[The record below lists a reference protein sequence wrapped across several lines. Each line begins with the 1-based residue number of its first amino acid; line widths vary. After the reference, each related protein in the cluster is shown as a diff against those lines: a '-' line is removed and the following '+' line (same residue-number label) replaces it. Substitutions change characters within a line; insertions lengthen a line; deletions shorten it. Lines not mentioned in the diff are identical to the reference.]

1 MTDNDVISL
10 IRDALT
16 HVAPNRSG
24 EFRGIQINQTV
35 ESLQLDSITTMEMVG
50 FLEEKVDSV
59 FPDEELAKVNA
70 LSDLG
75 DLIRG
80 NRVGAA

>member
-1 MTDNDVISL
+1 MTDNEVISL
-10 IRDALT
+10 IRDALV
-16 HVAPNRSG
+16 HVAPNRSS
-24 EFRGIQINQTV
+24 EFQGLQINQTV

>member
-1 MTDNDVISL
+1 MNDNEVIGL
-10 IRDALT
+10 IRDALV

-24 EFRGIQINQTV
+24 EFQGIQISQTV

-50 FLEEKVDSV
+50 FLEEKVDSI